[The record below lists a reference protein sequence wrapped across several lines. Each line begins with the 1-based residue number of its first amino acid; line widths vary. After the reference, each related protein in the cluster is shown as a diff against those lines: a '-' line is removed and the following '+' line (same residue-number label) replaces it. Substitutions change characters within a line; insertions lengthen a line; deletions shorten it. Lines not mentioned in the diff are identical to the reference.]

1 MGKAGELSKK
11 GYQLKKCKGE
21 AGSVGTLLLR
31 VCVRVRDRVAA
42 PSATPLSPF
51 LAPGHEAGVPT
62 LGFSERHSP
71 GSQNVRGVTK
81 QKLMNQL
88 ASRSAFSK

>member
-42 PSATPLSPF
+42 PSATPRLPF
-51 LAPGHEAGVPT
+51 LLLVMK
-62 LGFSERHSP
+62 LGCPLSGLASGILQGAKMSG
-71 GSQNVRGVTK
+71 GSQN
-81 QKLMNQL
+81 
-88 ASRSAFSK
+88 RS